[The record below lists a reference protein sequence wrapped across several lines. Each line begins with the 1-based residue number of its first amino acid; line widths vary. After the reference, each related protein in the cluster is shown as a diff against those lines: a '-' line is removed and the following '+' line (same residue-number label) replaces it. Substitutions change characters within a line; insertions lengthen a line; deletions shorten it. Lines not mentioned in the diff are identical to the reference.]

1 MARKKSLDS
10 YPKEYFELFRMA
22 NEKGVFITHDSNA
35 QAEATRNELYT
46 FRQVLYDEGNTEA
59 QAVLADAAQNV
70 RLSVRGSQLICEP
83 IRIKKEQQKDA
94 DTES

>member
-22 NEKGVFITHDSNA
+22 NEKEIMITHDSHA

-46 FRQVLYDEGNTEA
+46 FRQVLYDEGDTEA

-83 IRIKKEQQKDA
+83 IRIKKEKKNES
-94 DTES
+94 TE

>member
-22 NEKGVFITHDSNA
+22 NEKQVTITHESNA

-59 QAVLADAAQNV
+59 LAALADAAQNV
-70 RLSVRGSQLICEP
+70 RLSVREAVLTCEP
-83 IRIKKEQQKDA
+83 IRMKEKK
-94 DTES
+94 